1 MASETESDLATIA
14 YMAGVADEKVRGRA
28 AVAELVEALEE
39 VKRTL
44 EEPQPA
50 IACTIWAATSP
61 AETLYDHVCTAL
73 SRHQAG
79 LGKGDERG

>member
-28 AVAELVEALEE
+28 AVAELVECLTEIDAWL
-39 VKRTL
+39 KTGDGDGA
-44 EEPQPA
+44 A
-50 IACTIWAATSP
+50 IQARADVI
-61 AETLYDHVCTAL
+61 L

-79 LGKGDERG
+79 LGKGEDR